1 MGLGCMNMAPG
12 FYNPAPDPK
21 DMVRVIRTAYDL
33 GCTFFDTAE
42 VYGPLISEEIVG
54 EALKPIRNHVVLA
67 SKFGFQ
73 IDGSP
78 NSRNRNARPEHI
90 RQAVDGMLLRLQT
103 DHIDLLYLHR
113 VDPNVPVEDV
123 AGTVSDL
130 ISQGKA
136 RAFGLSEAAP
146 ATIRRAHAV
155 HPVAALQNEYSLVE
169 RVPEVAALQVCEEL
183 GIGFVPW
190 SPTARGLLADR
201 YNEYSR
207 FSDEDRHASVGY
219 FAPAALTKNM
229 ELVRLVRRWAD
240 DIGVTPVQFAL
251 AWLIAQKP
259 FIVPIPGSS
268 KIHHVRENL
277 GALAISLTKEQLAR
291 FRAELERIQIM
302 GTRAPDTANRD
313 S

>member
-1 MGLGCMNMAPG
+1 MNMAPG

>member
-1 MGLGCMNMAPG
+1 MAPG